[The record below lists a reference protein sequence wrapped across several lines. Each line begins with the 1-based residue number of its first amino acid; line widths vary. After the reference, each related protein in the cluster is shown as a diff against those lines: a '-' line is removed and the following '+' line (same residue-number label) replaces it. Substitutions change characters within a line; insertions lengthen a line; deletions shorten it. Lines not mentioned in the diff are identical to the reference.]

1 MSVNFDFL
9 APCSK
14 SLVDIAGLAENY
26 FATDPNTCIVKLR
39 QFGEQLCHYITAQ
52 IGLVTNSR
60 DEFKDLIDM
69 LQNRRALDQQAVDIL
84 HRLRKEGNIAAH
96 QITGNSLTALANLR
110 LAHQLAVAVYRA
122 FKDTSFKPLA
132 FIPPPDS
139 DKKNKELTRQIDLL
153 NQQLKTSLAT
163 TENQARKLIET
174 EQKALAYQMDLS
186 QAQAKAEQVEEQL
199 KIERK
204 KLEELQAQSAKST
217 EFEIRQRIHKI
228 YQASEKIELDELQ
241 TRQLI
246 DKQLI
251 DAGWEASSTALTY
264 KNGTRPQIGRNL
276 AIAEWPVEK
285 GFADYVLFVG
295 LKAIAIVEAKRQSI
309 DVYNAL
315 EQSKRYSKAY
325 IIRDNETLPDKSWG
339 DYKIPFLF
347 ATNGRPFLRQLETKS
362 GIWFQDI
369 RKAQNRSR
377 PLNGWYS
384 PEGLIDLLKQD
395 LDLATN
401 SLTSAQL
408 EYLPL
413 RDYQCIAIKKVEE
426 ALAHNERKILIAMAT
441 GTGKTQTAIC
451 LIYRL
456 IKAQRFR
463 RILFLVDREALG
475 EQVSGAIE
483 TVPIEDFKPFAK
495 IYDFKGI
502 GKTESERDT
511 RLQVATVQSLVR
523 RILYTSDNRNPLP
536 VDQYDCIIVDE
547 CHRGYT
553 LDKEMSD
560 AELTFRDQDDYI
572 SKYRRVLDHF
582 DAVKIG
588 LTATPALHT
597 TEIFGMP
604 VYQYSYREAVIDGYL
619 VDHEPVTKFKTEL
632 AEKGIKWDAGD
643 IIEMVDIK
651 GEYFLVTL
659 PDEIKMDLEHF
670 NSKVVTESFN
680 RVVCQELVKYIDPSL
695 EEKTLIFCVTDFHAD
710 IVVKLLKEAL
720 DQAYGNVEDDA
731 VMKITGNPSVDQ
743 PLQKIKQ
750 LKNERLPNIVV
761 TVDLLT
767 TGIDVPKITNLVFLR
782 RVKSRIL
789 YEQMLGRAT
798 RLCPEIKKERFRI
811 FDAVKIYEILE
822 DFTSMKPVVSKPN
835 ISFTQLIGELTQLKD
850 IPAKKLVL
858 EQLITKLQNK
868 KQSLSKEKLESFE
881 ILAEMT
887 PIELIQT
894 LKDHL
899 KSGDFESAVN
909 WFNTHKE
916 LDNFLD
922 NQTKSETKMYISEHQ
937 DKIIAVEQDFGEAAK
952 PQDYLESFEK
962 FIKENTNH
970 IPALLV
976 VTQRAKD
983 LTRKQLKELKF
994 ELDKAG
1000 FSETKL
1006 TTAWRSMTNQEIAA
1020 SIIGFIRN
1028 KALGSPLIAYEE
1040 RVDRA
1045 VKKIMSSR
1053 AWTVPQRKWL
1063 ERIANQIKKETIIDR
1078 ESFDQG
1084 AFQSEGGYTRINKTL
1099 DGQLDQVLSDIYD
1112 ALWQDS
1118 A

>member
-9 APCSK
+9 NSCSK
-14 SLVDIAGLAENY
+14 SLVELAGLAENY

-39 QFGEQLCHYITAQ
+39 QFAEQLCHYITAQ
-52 IGLVTNSR
+52 IGLTTNCR
-60 DEFKDLIDM
+60 DEFKDLIDI

-84 HRLRKEGNIAAH
+84 HRLRKAGNVAAH
-96 QITGNSLTALANLR
+96 QITGDSLTALANLR
-110 LAHQLAVAVYRA
+110 LAHQLAIAVYRA
-122 FKDTSFKPLA
+122 FKDASFNPNV
-132 FIPPPDS
+132 FIPPPDP
-139 DKKNKELTRQIDLL
+139 DKKNKELTKQIDLL
-153 NQQLKTSLAT
+153 NQQLKASLAT
-163 TENQARKLIET
+163 AQDHARKLTEV

-186 QAQAKAEQVEEQL
+186 QAQTRAKEVEEL
-199 KIERK
+199 LETERK
-204 KLEELQAQSAKST
+204 RLEELQAQSAKST
-217 EFEIRQRIHKI
+217 DFEIRQRIHKI
-228 YQASEKIELDELQ
+228 YQATEKIELDELQ
-241 TRQLI
+241 TRLLI
-246 DKQLI
+246 DKQLM
-251 DAGWEASSTALTY
+251 DAGWEANSIALSY
-264 KNGTRPQIGRNL
+264 KEGVRPQIGRNM

-285 GFADYVLFVG
+285 GVADYVLFVG
-295 LKAIAIVEAKRQSI
+295 LKVVAVVEAKRQSV

-315 EQSKRYSKAY
+315 EQSKRYSKTY
-325 IIRDNETLPDKSWG
+325 VIRDNETLPASPWG

-347 ATNGRPFLRQLETKS
+347 ATNGRPYLPQLETKS

-369 RKAQNRSR
+369 RKTQNRSR
-377 PLNGWYS
+377 ALDGWYS

-395 LDLATN
+395 LDSATN
-401 SLTSAQL
+401 NLSVSPM

-413 RDYQCIAIKKVEE
+413 RDYQRIAIRKVEE
-426 ALAHNERKILIAMAT
+426 ALARNERKLLIAMAT
-441 GTGKTQTAIC
+441 GTGKTQTALC

-475 EQVSGAIE
+475 VQVSAAIE

-502 GKTESERDT
+502 GKIESERDT

-523 RILYTSDNRNPLP
+523 RILYTTDQRNPLP
-536 VDQYDCIIVDE
+536 VDYYDCIIVDE

-560 AELTFRDQDDYI
+560 TELTFRDQDDYI
-572 SKYRRVLDHF
+572 SKYRRVLEHF

-604 VYQYSYREAVIDGYL
+604 IYQYSYREAVIDGYL
-619 VDHEPVTKFKTEL
+619 VDHEPVMKFKTDL
-632 AEKGIKWDAGD
+632 AEKGIKWEAGD
-643 IIEMVDIK
+643 SVEIVDIK
-651 GEYFLVTL
+651 GEYVLVTL
-659 PDEIKMDLEHF
+659 PDEIKMDLDDF
-670 NSKVVTESFN
+670 NSKVITENFN

-695 EEKTLIFCVTDFHAD
+695 EEKTLVFCVTDFHAD
-710 IVVKLLKEAL
+710 IVVKLLKEAYP
-720 DQAYGNVEDDA
+720 DAEDDA
-731 VMKITGNPSVDQ
+731 IMKITGNPSVDQ
-743 PLQKIKQ
+743 PLEKIKR
-750 LKNERLPNIVV
+750 LKNERLPNIAV

-798 RLCPEIKKERFRI
+798 RLCPEIKKEKFRI
-811 FDAVKIYEILE
+811 FDAVKISEILK
-822 DFTSMKPVVSKPN
+822 DFTDMKPVVSKPN
-835 ISFTQLIGELTQLKD
+835 INFTQLISELTQLKD
-850 IPAKKLVL
+850 PVAKKEVL
-858 EQLITKLQNK
+858 EQLIAKLQNK
-868 KQSLSKEKLESFE
+868 QRVLSKEKLESFE
-881 ILAEMT
+881 ILAEVK
-887 PIELIQT
+887 PIELIQN
-894 LKDHL
+894 LKNCL
-899 KSGDFESAVN
+899 KNDDFESASN
-909 WFNTHKE
+909 WFNAHKDIE
-916 LDNFLD
+916 SFLD
-922 NQTKSETKMYISEHQ
+922 NQTKAKTKMYISDHE
-937 DKIIAVEQDFGEAAK
+937 DKIIAVEQDFGQAAR
-952 PQDYLESFEK
+952 PEDYLESFEK
-962 FIKENTNH
+962 FIKENINE

-983 LTRKQLKELKF
+983 LTRKQLKELKI

-1000 FSETKL
+1000 FNEKYL
-1006 TTAWRSMTNQEIAA
+1006 ETAWLNMTNQEIAA

-1028 KALGSPLIAYEE
+1028 KALGSPLVAYEE
-1040 RVDRA
+1040 RVDRS
-1045 VKKIMSSR
+1045 VKKILSSR
-1053 AWTVPQRKWL
+1053 AWTPPQRKWL